1 MQTFKIRRFRDR
13 DLSLTFDQTVKIQKF
28 EAFWISPP
36 CSKFSELHSVFW
48 ANLRETKMKLS
59 TAVLAASAVEADFP
73 WSACYQN
80 GNPEICAKSCQ
91 SKMLW
96 RAFKR
101 DMYGSDS
108 WVYKV
113 MGTEK
118 LDKTEAKASYRNV
131 AHFDE
136 KTCTTETLTTLYQ
149 ALRQSSQQFR

>member
-1 MQTFKIRRFRDR
+1 
-13 DLSLTFDQTVKIQKF
+13 
-28 EAFWISPP
+28 
-36 CSKFSELHSVFW
+36 
-48 ANLRETKMKLS
+48 MKLS

-80 GNPEICAKSCQ
+80 GNPAICAKSCQ
-91 SKMLW
+91 SKLLW
-96 RAFKR
+96 RAVKR

-108 WVYKV
+108 WIYKV

-136 KTCTTETLTTLYQ
+136 KTCTTESLTTLYQ
-149 ALRQSSQQFR
+149 ALRQSSRDQSWPDQELARTARSGRGTDPGLIWIPKNSARKTKIELNQTKGSHIRSS

>member
-1 MQTFKIRRFRDR
+1 
-13 DLSLTFDQTVKIQKF
+13 
-28 EAFWISPP
+28 
-36 CSKFSELHSVFW
+36 
-48 ANLRETKMKLS
+48 MKLS

-91 SKMLW
+91 SKLLW

-136 KTCTTETLTTLYQ
+136 KTCTTETLTALYQ
-149 ALRQSSQQFR
+149 ALRQSSRHFRSGLRRTGRVVLEDG

>member
-1 MQTFKIRRFRDR
+1 
-13 DLSLTFDQTVKIQKF
+13 
-28 EAFWISPP
+28 
-36 CSKFSELHSVFW
+36 
-48 ANLRETKMKLS
+48 MKLS
-59 TAVLAASAVEADFP
+59 TAVLAASLVEAELP

-91 SKMLW
+91 SKLLW
-96 RAFKR
+96 RAFR
-101 DMYGSDS
+101 RELYGSDS

-113 MGTEK
+113 FGTEK

-149 ALRQSSQQFR
+149 ALRNSPCNFDNQSGQMAINLRHRP